1 MRPVYMHVS
10 YIANNE
16 KTKNGTATY
25 GGSILEINSPM
36 TCNEI
41 SKYVRDTLSERY
53 GFDIGDVQIMSISVL
68 PKKVYKMLKG
78 IQ

>member
-16 KTKNGTATY
+16 KTKNDTTTY
-25 GGSILEINSPM
+25 GGSVFKFNSPM
-36 TCNEI
+36 TCDEI
-41 SKYVRDTLSERY
+41 RKYVRDVLSERF
-53 GFDIGDVQIMSISVL
+53 GFDIGDVQIMSISVI
-68 PKKVYKMLKG
+68 PKRVYKMLKG